1 MRISGVCGYGH
12 QTLQTAC
19 SYRGTADSV
28 VNNIK
33 QILYLLLL
41 N

>member
-1 MRISGVCGYGH
+1 MASWI
-12 QTLQTAC
+12 
-19 SYRGTADSV
+19 

-41 N
+41 NEYNKDTSQQAFLIIYFI